1 MNKANLSFIVHL
13 PGRPGQREQLETRVR
28 DVLVAMSAEP
38 DFVHCTLHR
47 SQDAADTLVVY
58 ETWRCSRADF
68 LANHLG
74 KPYRQVFEQTLPDM
88 LAGPRRIEFL
98 DEVDPPLSLGAAS
111 AAQAAT

>member
-1 MNKANLSFIVHL
+1 MSETRLTFIVHL
-13 PGRPGQREQLETRVR
+13 PGRPEQREQLEACVR
-28 DVLVAMSAEP
+28 GVLIAMSAEP

-47 SQDAADTLVVY
+47 SQDAPDTLVVY

-88 LAGPRRIEFL
+88 LAAPRRIEFL
-98 DEVDPPLSLGAAS
+98 DDVDPSLSLGAAR
-111 AAQAAT
+111 A